1 MRNCILY
8 ILFTCCLLIGTARI
22 FPVSAQAAA
31 SKLILDTA
39 LKTPPINKDL
49 FDSLRLGRLGLG
61 RVAFDYAMIGYT
73 RLKAKGLLAN
83 PGILSI
89 IDFSLSSAK
98 KRLFV
103 LDVKNY
109 KLLFVTY
116 VAHGK
121 NSGTSQALYFS
132 NEAESFKSSIGFF
145 LTGATYS
152 GAHGFS
158 MKLKGYEAGYND
170 KAEERD
176 IVVHSAD
183 YVSEALIKQQGFIGR
198 SLGCP
203 ALAPEIYKQVINKI
217 KNSTCL
223 FVYGTSG
230 NYIENSRMLKQKIK
244 LKASR
249 TLHNFTLR

>member
-1 MRNCILY
+1 MVAAGISTLHAQK
-8 ILFTCCLLIGTARI
+8 ITDKSIADTSVKVTAI
-22 FPVSAQAAA
+22 
-31 SKLILDTA
+31 D
-39 LKTPPINKDL
+39 KDI

-73 RLKAKGLLAN
+73 SLKAKGLLGN
-83 PGILSI
+83 NGILSI

-116 VAHGK
+116 VAHGR

-132 NEAESFKSSIGFF
+132 NEAESFKSSIGFY

-152 GAHGFS
+152 GAHGYS

-170 KAEERD
+170 KAEERA
-176 IVVHSAD
+176 IVMHSAD

-217 KNSTCL
+217 KNQSCL
-223 FVYGTSG
+223 FIYGASG
-230 NYIENSRMLKQKIK
+230 NYIENSRMLKQKVK
-244 LKASR
+244 LRNTKFPA
-249 TLHNFTLR
+249 

>member
-1 MRNCILY
+1 MR
-8 ILFTCCLLIGTARI
+8 ILFAYISFTFILLAGVAGISTS
-22 FPVSAQAAA
+22 FAQTFVDNAETA
-31 SKLILDTA
+31 SKA
-39 LKTPPINKDL
+39 EVKEINKDI

-73 RLKAKGLLAN
+73 RLKTKGLLAN
-83 PGILSI
+83 SGILSI

-103 LDVKNY
+103 LDMKNY

-116 VAHGK
+116 VAHGR
-121 NSGTSQALYFS
+121 NSGTSQAIYFS
-132 NEAESFKSSIGFF
+132 NEAESFKSSIGFY
-145 LTGATYS
+145 LTGNTYS
-152 GAHGFS
+152 GVHGFS

-170 KAEERD
+170 KAEERA

-217 KNSTCL
+217 RNRSCL
-223 FVYGTSG
+223 FIYGASG
-230 NYIENSRMLKQKIK
+230 NYIENSGMLKQKIK
-244 LKASR
+244 LKNSR
-249 TLHNFTLR
+249 IPA

>member
-1 MRNCILY
+1 MR
-8 ILFTCCLLIGTARI
+8 T
-22 FPVSAQAAA
+22 
-31 SKLILDTA
+31 LILHITFASCLIIGNAVISTIHAQTIADNSIPETPI
-39 LKTPPINKDL
+39 KTEIVKKDI

-61 RVAFDYAMIGYT
+61 RVAYDYAMIGYT
-73 RLKAKGLLAN
+73 RLKTKGLLAN
-83 PGILSI
+83 NSILSI

-116 VAHGK
+116 VAHGR
-121 NSGTSQALYFS
+121 NSGTSHALYFS
-132 NEAESFKSSIGFF
+132 NEAESFKSSIGFY
-145 LTGATYS
+145 LTGTTYS

-170 KAEERD
+170 KAEERA
-176 IVVHSAD
+176 IVMHSAD
-183 YVSEALIKQQGFIGR
+183 YVSEALIKQQGYIGR

-217 KNSTCL
+217 SNRTCL
-223 FVYGTSG
+223 FIYGASG
-230 NYIENSRMLKQKIK
+230 NYIQNSGMLKQKVK
-244 LKASR
+244 LRKSR
-249 TLHNFTLR
+249 FPS

>member
-1 MRNCILY
+1 MRTLIAY
-8 ILFTCCLLIGTARI
+8 ILFTFILLGGTVGISTSYAQT
-22 FPVSAQAAA
+22 SAENSGAET
-31 SKLILDTA
+31 SIKKEI
-39 LKTPPINKDL
+39 INKDL

-132 NEAESFKSSIGFF
+132 NEAESFKSSIGFY

-203 ALAPEIYKQVINKI
+203 ALAPEIYKQVISKI
-217 KNSTCL
+217 KNRSCL
-223 FVYGTSG
+223 FIYGASG
-230 NYIENSRMLKQKIK
+230 NYIENSRMLKQKVK
-244 LKASR
+244 LRDAR
-249 TLHNFTLR
+249 VPA

>member
-1 MRNCILY
+1 MRISL
-8 ILFTCCLLIGTARI
+8 IHILLIVILLSGTGI
-22 FPVSAQAAA
+22 KNGNAQTLADSPIAQTP
-31 SKLILDTA
+31 I
-39 LKTPPINKDL
+39 KTEIVKKDI

-61 RVAFDYAMIGYT
+61 RVAYDYAMIGYSRFKT
-73 RLKAKGLLAN
+73 KGLLAN
-83 PGILSI
+83 SSILSI

-116 VAHGK
+116 VAHGR
-121 NSGTSQALYFS
+121 NSGTSHALYFS
-132 NEAESFKSSIGFF
+132 NEAESFKSSIGFY
-145 LTGATYS
+145 LTGTTYS

-170 KAEERD
+170 KAEERA
-176 IVVHSAD
+176 IVMHSAD

-217 KNSTCL
+217 SNRTCL
-223 FVYGTSG
+223 FIYGASG
-230 NYIENSRMLKQKIK
+230 NYIENSGMLKQKVK
-244 LKASR
+244 LRNSR
-249 TLHNFTLR
+249 FPS

>member
-1 MRNCILY
+1 MRNFIIY
-8 ILFTCCLLIGTARI
+8 ITFIVCLVMGAAGISTLH
-22 FPVSAQAAA
+22 AQKIADKPIADTSVRVAA
-31 SKLILDTA
+31 
-39 LKTPPINKDL
+39 INKDI

-61 RVAFDYAMIGYT
+61 RVAYDYAMIGYT
-73 RLKAKGLLAN
+73 RLKTKGLLAN
-83 PGILSI
+83 SSILSI

-103 LDVKNY
+103 LDMKNY

-132 NEAESFKSSIGFF
+132 NEAESFKSSIGFY
-145 LTGATYS
+145 LTGNTYS

-170 KAEERD
+170 KAEERA

-217 KNSTCL
+217 RNRSCL
-223 FVYGTSG
+223 FIYGASG
-230 NYIENSRMLKQKIK
+230 NYIENSGMLKQKVK
-244 LKASR
+244 LKNSR
-249 TLHNFTLR
+249 IPA

>member
-1 MRNCILY
+1 MYLYLMRTLISYL
-8 ILFTCCLLIGTARI
+8 LFTFILIAFTTVIATTNAQT
-22 FPVSAQAAA
+22 SAENSGAET
-31 SKLILDTA
+31 SIKSEVT
-39 LKTPPINKDL
+39 NKDV

-61 RVAFDYAMIGYT
+61 RVAFDYAMIGFT
-73 RLKAKGLLAN
+73 RLKEKGLLAN
-83 PGILSI
+83 SGILSI

-116 VAHGK
+116 VAHGR

-132 NEAESFKSSIGFF
+132 NEAESFKSSIGFY

-158 MKLKGYEAGYND
+158 MKLKGYEAGYNNN
-170 KAEERD
+170 AEERD

-217 KNSTCL
+217 KNQSCL
-223 FVYGTSG
+223 FIYGASG
-230 NYIENSRMLKQKIK
+230 NYIENSRMLKQKVK
-244 LKASR
+244 LRNTKFPA
-249 TLHNFTLR
+249 

>member
-1 MRNCILY
+1 M
-8 ILFTCCLLIGTARI
+8 RI
-22 FPVSAQAAA
+22 FIAYLIFTFILSVGISTSYAQTFAEKA
-31 SKLILDTA
+31 IVV
-39 LKTPPINKDL
+39 TPIKSEATNKDV

-61 RVAFDYAMIGYT
+61 RVAFDYAMIGFT
-73 RLKAKGLLAN
+73 RLKEKGLLAN
-83 PGILSI
+83 SGILSI

-103 LDVKNY
+103 LEVKNY

-116 VAHGK
+116 VAHGR

-132 NEAESFKSSIGFF
+132 NEAESFKSSIGFY

-158 MKLKGYEAGYND
+158 MKLKGYEAGYNNN
-170 KAEERD
+170 AEERD

-203 ALAPEIYKQVINKI
+203 ALAPEIYKQVINTI
-217 KNSTCL
+217 KNRTCL
-223 FVYGTSG
+223 FIYGASG
-230 NYIENSRMLKQKIK
+230 NYIENSRMLKQKVK
-244 LKASR
+244 LRNSR
-249 TLHNFTLR
+249 FPY

>member
-1 MRNCILY
+1 MRNLILH
-8 ILFTCCLLIGTARI
+8 ITFIVSLVMGTAGI
-22 FPVSAQAAA
+22 ATLHAQKIADQPIADNSVKVAVS
-31 SKLILDTA
+31 
-39 LKTPPINKDL
+39 NKDI

-73 RLKAKGLLAN
+73 NLKAKGLLAN
-83 PGILSI
+83 NGILSI

-116 VAHGK
+116 VAHGR

-132 NEAESFKSSIGFF
+132 NEAESFKSSIGFY

-152 GAHGFS
+152 GAHGYS

-170 KAEERD
+170 KAEERA
-176 IVVHSAD
+176 IVMHSAD

-217 KNSTCL
+217 KNQSCL
-223 FVYGTSG
+223 FIYGASG
-230 NYIENSRMLKQKIK
+230 NYIENSRMLKQKVK
-244 LKASR
+244 LRNTKFPA
-249 TLHNFTLR
+249 

>member
-1 MRNCILY
+1 MGISTTY
-8 ILFTCCLLIGTARI
+8 
-22 FPVSAQAAA
+22 AQTFAEN
-31 SKLILDTA
+31 SGMETSTK
-39 LKTPPINKDL
+39 KEVINKDL

-61 RVAFDYAMIGYT
+61 RVAFDYAIIGYT

-83 PGILSI
+83 PSILSI

-132 NEAESFKSSIGFF
+132 NEAESFKSSIGFY

-203 ALAPEIYKQVINKI
+203 ALAPEIYKQVIAKI
-217 KNSTCL
+217 KNRSCL
-223 FVYGTSG
+223 FIYGTSG
-230 NYIENSRMLKQKIK
+230 NYIENSGMLKQKVK
-244 LKASR
+244 LKNTR
-249 TLHNFTLR
+249 IPT

>member
-1 MRNCILY
+1 MRYLLRYISFTI
-8 ILFTCCLLIGTARI
+8 ILFWVIGGTSTLYGQ
-22 FPVSAQAAA
+22 PVAEKNSAET
-31 SKLILDTA
+31 LV
-39 LKTPPINKDL
+39 KTEAIKTDI

-83 PGILSI
+83 PSILSI
-89 IDFSLSSAK
+89 IDFSLNSAK

-132 NEAESFKSSIGFF
+132 NEAESFKSSIGFY
-145 LTGATYS
+145 LTGATYA
-152 GAHGFS
+152 GEHGFS

-170 KAEERD
+170 KAEERA
-176 IVVHSAD
+176 IVMHSAD

-217 KNSTCL
+217 KNRSCL
-223 FVYGTSG
+223 FIYGFSG
-230 NYIENSRMLKQKIK
+230 NYIENSGMLKQKVR
-244 LKASR
+244 LKNSH
-249 TLHNFTLR
+249 LPG

>member
-1 MRNCILY
+1 MRNLIFN
-8 ILFTCCLLIGTARI
+8 ITFASCLMMGVAVISPI
-22 FPVSAQAAA
+22 YAQTVADSFIAEK
-31 SKLILDTA
+31 SIQVKKL
-39 LKTPPINKDL
+39 NKDI
-49 FDSLRLGRLGLG
+49 FDSLRLGKLGLG

-83 PGILSI
+83 AGILSI

-116 VAHGK
+116 VAHGR
-121 NSGTSQALYFS
+121 NSGTSHALYFS
-132 NEAESFKSSIGFF
+132 NEAESFKSSIGFY
-145 LTGATYS
+145 LTGTTYS

-170 KAEERD
+170 KAEERA
-176 IVVHSAD
+176 IVMHSAD

-203 ALAPEIYKQVINKI
+203 ALAPEIYKRVINTI
-217 KNSTCL
+217 RDRSCL
-223 FVYGTSG
+223 FIYGASG
-230 NYIENSRMLKQKIK
+230 NYIENSGMLKQKVK
-244 LKASR
+244 LRNSR
-249 TLHNFTLR
+249 LPA

>member
-1 MRNCILY
+1 MRKLIFY
-8 ILFTCCLLIGTARI
+8 IKFTCCLLTG
-22 FPVSAQAAA
+22 AA
-31 SKLILDTA
+31 SVFTITA
-39 LKTPPINKDL
+39 QPKADNSTITTPFIKDV
-49 FDSLRLGRLGLG
+49 FDSLHLGKLGLG
-61 RVAFDYAMIGYT
+61 RVAFDYAMIGFT
-73 RLKAKGLLAN
+73 RLKTKGLLAN
-83 PGILSI
+83 NGILSI

-109 KLLFVTY
+109 KLLYVTY

-121 NSGTSQALYFS
+121 NSGVSQALYFS
-132 NEAESFKSSIGFF
+132 NEAESFKSSIGFY

-152 GAHGFS
+152 GGHGYS
-158 MKLKGYEAGYND
+158 MKLKGFEAGYND

-203 ALAPEIYKQVINKI
+203 ALAPEIYKQVINTVMNAWI
-217 KNSTCL
+217 I
-223 FVYGTSG
+223 G
-230 NYIENSRMLKQKIK
+230 
-244 LKASR
+244 
-249 TLHNFTLR
+249 